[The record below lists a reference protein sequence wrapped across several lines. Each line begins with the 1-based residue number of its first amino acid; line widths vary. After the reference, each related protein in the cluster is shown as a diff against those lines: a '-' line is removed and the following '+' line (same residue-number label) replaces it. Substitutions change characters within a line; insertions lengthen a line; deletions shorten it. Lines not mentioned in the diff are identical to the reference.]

1 MEITRRV
8 LQLSALSR
16 INFVYY
22 DLKKNPPI
30 NFVPD
35 APGDTIE
42 EKMNNFLSAMSPQKR
57 NEFNKEMFQ
66 YLGKESLTESK
77 FMLII
82 NYLYALLFR
91 DPRHNQISIYE
102 NFQDRIEEIEAFKRA
117 NQNTLN
123 KIKTV
128 RDKVYAHIDLNWMQY
143 VRNIQFE
150 EIENCIQF
158 LNGLFNY
165 KFETIE

>member
-1 MEITRRV
+1 MKR
-8 LQLSALSR
+8 LQVAALSR
-16 INFVYY
+16 INFVFY
-22 DLKKNPPI
+22 DLKKNPPV

-35 APGDTIE
+35 APGDSIE
-42 EKMNNFLSAMSPQKR
+42 EKLNNFLSTLSPRER
-57 NEFNKEMFQ
+57 NEFNKEMFH
-66 YLGKESLTESK
+66 YLGRESLTESK

-117 NQNTLN
+117 NRNTLN
-123 KIKTV
+123 KIKTA
-128 RDKVYAHIDLNWMQY
+128 RNKFYAHIDLNWMQHAEG
-143 VRNIQFE
+143 IQFE
-150 EIENCIQF
+150 EIETCIQF

-165 KFETIE
+165 KFEPID